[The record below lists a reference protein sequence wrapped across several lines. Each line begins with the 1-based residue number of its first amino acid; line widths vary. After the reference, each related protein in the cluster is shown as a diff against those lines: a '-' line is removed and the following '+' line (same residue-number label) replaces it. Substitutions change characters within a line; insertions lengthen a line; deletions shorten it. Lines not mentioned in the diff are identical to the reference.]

1 MPQLQSKRF
10 MAMTRNEGQAAHLYD
25 EAVRLAAR
33 LTPLE
38 GYNETLVSDVTVL
51 RRSKSSASTPVVY
64 EPSIIIVVQG
74 KKVDSLGVLK
84 VAYDPKTMLVLSA
97 PMPFQCVVQ
106 ANQNKPLLSVVVR
119 LRREVVLSIV
129 AGMQDSDVRQIHEPK
144 AILTVALEEEVLGA
158 LVRLLK
164 TALSRNDAQVLGEQ
178 TVRELIYLVLKG
190 PGGDGV
196 RAMVD
201 VGGVFAHILSALQRI
216 HRNYNHSL
224 QVADLARRAGMSV
237 SAFHAHFKRV
247 TGTSP
252 IQYIKT
258 VRMHRAR
265 VLLLRPGSTAAS
277 VGASVGYKSASQFGR
292 DYRRAF
298 GKSPSKDKASDREER
313 TNKHAGHQARKRK
326 PEDGRRVAFT
336 APLARQNGAR

>member
-1 MPQLQSKRF
+1 
-10 MAMTRNEGQAAHLYD
+10 MTRNEGQATHLYD
-25 EAVRLAAR
+25 EAIRLAAR

-38 GYNETLVSDVTVL
+38 GYNDTFVSDVTVL
-51 RRSKSSASTPVVY
+51 RRSKSSARTPVVY

-74 KKVDSLGVLK
+74 KKVDSLGDLK
-84 VAYDPKTMLVLSA
+84 VAYDPKTMLVVSA

-106 ANQNKPLLSVVVR
+106 AHQNTPLLSVVVR
-119 LRREVVLSIV
+119 LRREVVLSIL
-129 AGMQDSDVRQIHEPK
+129 AKMQDPDLREIYEPK
-144 AILTVALEEEVLGA
+144 AILTVAVEEELLGA

-178 TVRELIYLVLKG
+178 TVRELIHLVLKG

-201 VGGVFAHILSALQRI
+201 VGGVFAHILSALQGI
-216 HRNYNHSL
+216 HRNHNQQL
-224 QVADLARRAGMSV
+224 EVADLARRAGMSV
-237 SAFHAHFKRV
+237 SAFHARFKRV

-265 VLLLRPGSTAAS
+265 VLLLRPGATAGS

-292 DYRRAF
+292 DYSRAF
-298 GKSPSKDKASDREER
+298 GVAPSRDKANRHEEHSNR
-313 TNKHAGHQARKRK
+313 HAGHQASQ
-326 PEDGRRVAFT
+326 T
-336 APLARQNGAR
+336 